1 MLKDFLRGIVIGIG
15 NILPGVSGGTLAIAL
30 NIFDELIFA
39 INNLFKDFKKQIIF
53 LMPILI
59 GAVLGIGLFS
69 IILEYSLRY
78 FSFPSATFF
87 VGLILGTMPLI
98 WSKASSQ
105 GFKLIYVVYAIISFV
120 VVVVVTNISPLH
132 NQSSELTI
140 TYGVIIQS
148 FICGI
153 LASIAMIIP
162 GLSGS
167 FVMLVLGM
175 YYPVLTAISDL
186 ITSFLSWDFSAMIDP
201 ILLLTPLAI
210 GIVMGT
216 ALVSKL
222 LTNLLERAYGATYY
236 SILGLTLGSIY
247 SIFADP
253 ATYTAGVTTV
263 SIVAAVI
270 TGIIGVILAI
280 KLCSDS

>member
-1 MLKDFLRGIVIGIG
+1 MLKDLFKGIVIGIG

-39 INNLFKDFKKQIIF
+39 INNIFKDFKNQFIF

-87 VGLILGTMPLI
+87 VGLILGTVPLI

-105 GFKLIYVVYAIISFV
+105 GFKPIYLAYTVISLIIV
-120 VVVVVTNISPLH
+120 VVITNVSPLH
-132 NQSSELTI
+132 NQSSEFTI
-140 TYGVIIQS
+140 TYGIMIQS
-148 FICGI
+148 LICGI
-153 LASIAMIIP
+153 LASAAMIIP

-167 FVMLVLGM
+167 FVMLLLGM
-175 YYPVLTAISDL
+175 YYPVLTAISDF
-186 ITSFLSWDFSAMIDP
+186 ITSFLSWDFQAMIPP
-201 ILLLTPLAI
+201 ILLLAPLAI
-210 GIVMGT
+210 GIIIGT
-216 ALVSKL
+216 VLVSKL

-253 ATYTAGVTTV
+253 ATYTAGVTMI
-263 SIVAAVI
+263 SIVAAI
-270 TGIIGVILAI
+270 ATGIIGAVLAI
-280 KLCSDS
+280 KLCSDN